1 MFVGNS
7 AEQNLMQLMSSE
19 AYIENSSFTNNF
31 ALRSTHGINMITSGL
46 EVYKSTITFD
56 PEFAATLDL
65 TKLDCGFFSL
75 FLGSTL
81 RLG

>member
-1 MFVGNS
+1 MFVGNR

-19 AYIENSSFTNNF
+19 AYIENSSFTNNY
-31 ALRSTHGINMITSGL
+31 ALKSTHGINMITSGL
-46 EVYKSTITFD
+46 EVYKSNITFD